1 MFLSLIHKLKEK
13 LMMEN
18 DYAHALFE
26 AIMDSA
32 VMLDKSGR
40 IIDWNQNATSLFGYS
55 KKEVIGRSINLVY
68 AHSHPFPKIIQEILP
83 NQKKWIEETPFVRKN
98 GTKGVCK
105 SGASLVSHAASGKQ
119 FALLTHQHVSAYKN
133 EIAQLTETQ
142 TRMVRELREYR
153 EVLYLN
159 HSLVIKN
166 LDNLEHLETDL
177 RESDMR
183 FNLLAESATDIISRY
198 TTEGV
203 CLYISLSS
211 KTWLGYTPEELIG
224 LNIFK
229 FIHHDDVIKVKKA
242 FNKRRNQNASQSVT
256 YRLRRKEGDYRWF
269 ESNVRFIR
277 DEQKHFIK
285 EIQTASRDVTERVL
299 DKKARLRGQQ
309 LAHVFRLSTME
320 EMASGMAHEISQPL
334 AAIVNYTRG
343 CVRYLEN
350 GKDPAQLTEI
360 MEKTVAQAERA
371 GEVIHRLKN
380 FFCKGQ
386 LVKTACAINSVIR
399 ETTSFIR
406 NELNASKTKI
416 DFDLSKSLPM
426 ISVDKIQLQ
435 QVMLNMMQNAI
446 DAMKEID
453 HRKRRIHIQTK
464 PIDST
469 SIEITVSDSGPGFS
483 KEIITKV
490 FKPFFTTKA
499 HGRGMG
505 LAICR
510 SIIEAHG
517 GQFSINPN
525 TQQQSWIRFTLPV
538 V

>member
-1 MFLSLIHKLKEK
+1 
-13 LMMEN
+13 MET
-18 DYAHALFE
+18 DYAHSLFE
-26 AIMDSA
+26 AMMDSA
-32 VMLDKSGR
+32 ILLDKAGR
-40 IIDWNQNATSLFGYS
+40 IVDWNQNATSLFGYS
-55 KKEVIGRSINLVY
+55 KKEVIGRSVNLIY
-68 AHSHPFPKIIQEILP
+68 AHSHPFPKIIQEVLP
-83 NQKKWIEETPFVRKN
+83 QQKKWSEETRFVRKN
-98 GTKGVCK
+98 GTKGFCK
-105 SGASLVSHAASGKQ
+105 TCVTLIQHSQQTRSL
-119 FALLTHQHVSAYKN
+119 ALVTHQHVSNYKD
-133 EIAQLTETQ
+133 EILGLQETSEKMMRQL
-142 TRMVRELREYR
+142 RDYR
-153 EVLYLN
+153 AALYLGQG
-159 HSLVIKN
+159 LLMKN
-166 LDNLEHLETDL
+166 LMAQEKLEQNLRASE
-177 RESDMR
+177 MR
-183 FNLLAESATDIISRY
+183 FHLLAENSTDIISRHTIDGIY
-198 TTEGV
+198 
-203 CLYISLSS
+203 LYLSLSC
-211 KTWLGYTPEELIG
+211 KTWLGYTPDELVG
-224 LNIFK
+224 CNLFK
-229 FIHHDDVIKVKKA
+229 FVHHEDVAKVKKA
-242 FNKRRNQNASQSVT
+242 FHRRKQNTAHHTVT
-256 YRLRRKEGDYRWF
+256 YRIRRKEGDYRWF
-269 ESNVRFIR
+269 ESNIRFIR

-285 EIQTASRDVTERVL
+285 EIQSASRDVTERIL

-350 GKDPAQLTEI
+350 GQDPGELTEI

-386 LVKTACAINSVIR
+386 LVKTSCAVNSVIR

-406 NELNASKTKI
+406 TELNTSKTKI
-416 DFDLSKSLPM
+416 DFDLSKDLPP

-446 DAMKEID
+446 ESMKEID
-453 HRKRRIHIQTK
+453 HRKRRILIQTK
-464 PIDST
+464 PIDES

-490 FKPFFTTKA
+490 FKPFFSTKA

-517 GQFSINPN
+517 GQFTINPN
-525 TQQQSWIRFTLPV
+525 TNNQSWIRFTLPV